1 MQMEIRNQCIGTRMG
16 RRDRRGGRVEG
27 DLSGAL
33 DTNRGGRGK
42 GGEDYSRLG
51 KG

>member
-1 MQMEIRNQCIGTRMG
+1 MYRNQSGEERPKG
-16 RRDRRGGRVEG
+16 WEEEG